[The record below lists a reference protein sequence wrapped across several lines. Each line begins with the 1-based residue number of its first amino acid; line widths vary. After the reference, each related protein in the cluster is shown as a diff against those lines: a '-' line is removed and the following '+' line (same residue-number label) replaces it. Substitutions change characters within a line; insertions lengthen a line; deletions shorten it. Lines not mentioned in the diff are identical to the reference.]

1 MVYNDT
7 LMQFQSDILG
17 VEVVRPM
24 VAETTALGAAYAAG
38 YAVGFWK
45 SFDEMKQNWQIAK
58 TWQPRMDEAQRARLY
73 KGWLKAVQRS
83 MHWLDEE

>member
-1 MVYNDT
+1 MAHDPV
-7 LMQFQSDILG
+7 
-17 VEVVRPM
+17 

-45 SFDEMKQNWQIAK
+45 TFDEMKANWQIDH
-58 TWQPRMDEAQRARLY
+58 TWEPQMDDETRDQLY

-83 MHWLDEE
+83 MHWLDE